1 MCLKGDLRFGF
12 LVYQLGYCSLL
23 AIERCQSLCI
33 PFPQEACR
41 AECVLDLGSMSCAE
55 IRTQVLEELRENQVI
70 QDEEEADEED
80 ED

>member
-1 MCLKGDLRFGF
+1 
-12 LVYQLGYCSLL
+12 
-23 AIERCQSLCI
+23 
-33 PFPQEACR
+33 
-41 AECVLDLGSMSCAE
+41 MSCAE

>member
-1 MCLKGDLRFGF
+1 M
-12 LVYQLGYCSLL
+12 
-23 AIERCQSLCI
+23 
-33 PFPQEACR
+33 
-41 AECVLDLGSMSCAE
+41 LDLGSMSCAE